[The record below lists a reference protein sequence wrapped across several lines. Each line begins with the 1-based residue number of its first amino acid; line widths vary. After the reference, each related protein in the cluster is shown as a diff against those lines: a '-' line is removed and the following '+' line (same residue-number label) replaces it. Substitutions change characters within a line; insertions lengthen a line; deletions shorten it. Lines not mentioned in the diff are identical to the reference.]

1 MYKFFIDK
9 GNLRAT
15 AQLLHDAKR
24 VDPELDVDAVEQMLK
39 AKLSALF
46 TPLINTLHLADCP
59 NVYGPVFCMPASSP
73 NGSKTDIVL
82 NLTIRPNDPEIAK
95 WTLEVL

>member
-24 VDPELDVDAVEQMLK
+24 VDPDLDVDAVQEMLK
-39 AKLSALF
+39 QKLNALF
-46 TPLINTLHLADCP
+46 APLANTLRLADCP
-59 NVYGPVFCMPASSP
+59 CIYGPVFCMPAIAP
-73 NGSKTDIVL
+73 TGSKTDIIL
-82 NLTIRPNDPEIAK
+82 NLTVRPSDPEIAK
-95 WTLEVL
+95 WTFEAL